1 MGGSTRYVSIQT
13 TPPGIMM
20 DIEVRRVLTQA
31 ESRAREP
38 GVEPAE
44 FASIYALCV
53 GIIMGAAAAG
63 GMSEE
68 EAQEARARLMTLEI
82 IYQITRQTTLIR

>member
-1 MGGSTRYVSIQT
+1 M
-13 TPPGIMM
+13 MM
-20 DIEVRRVLTQA
+20 DIEVRRVLTHA

-63 GMSEE
+63 GMSED
-68 EAQEARARLMTLEI
+68 EAQDARARLMTLEI
-82 IYQITRQTTLIR
+82 IYQMTRQTTLIR